1 MEYIEI
7 LGLALKITRNLWT
20 WASNMVQQVKT
31 LVAKPHNP
39 SLTTRS
45 HIGENQLL
53 LIVL

>member
-1 MEYIEI
+1 MEYREI
-7 LGLALKITRNLWT
+7 LDLALKITRNLWA
-20 WASNMVQQVKT
+20 WASNKVQLVKT

-45 HIGENQLL
+45 HIRENQLL